1 MDSRQ
6 TDFSSYPQLDDPLQA
21 GGLLALRPWGGA
33 GPLRV
38 LPQALAL
45 AGKADGRPD
54 FQFELIRRDDRSQ
67 PPYALLQF
75 RVQAAGAAD
84 AALDALRSAA
94 PQQTLQPLEFGQGF
108 LRLLPVGAN
117 LDLPPALAAPQ
128 PLAWNDLGRAAF
140 RLRLDGDAARL
151 AEGLLL
157 HTAIPLL
164 AYAELEYCGVVPGL
178 PLAVEFDPALL
189 CAALQQ
195 GAQGPLRR
203 ARLLERLRA
212 VGSLPLSWTGTPA
225 AYPAAVLAEALLAHL
240 RGSLARFAPGPEADQ
255 HDYLELPPAAPGR
268 MQWDLSAPCL
278 ARRGL
283 CLTLPSFAALEKLG
297 KPEAWLHRIALPAP
311 GFGSWRVDLAA
322 DLPPGLPVRFGVSL
336 HAAATGQRSAV
347 NTAIVE
353 LPAPDYQAAAS
364 LRLAPGEQPAWQ
376 AKTWCRWP
384 GSQWECGVQSTP
396 ANPLRLRFGSEDFP
410 ARYVA
415 LSISSRLA
423 ATAVLH
429 CVASGVARGTPFCF
443 SVTLD
448 AARPQAT
455 LCCPPGATQET
466 LQVQA
471 SAPDGTQP
479 PVLLRLPLQSAAL
492 DLPHFPAY
500 GAYSVLADCRFSE
513 PRNAVLLLELAGE
526 SLQNSTVLRLAPA
539 TASARYSGWN
549 ATPFPPRFRWRQHG
563 TQHWSAPLPAGVA
576 LHLLLADG
584 AASVFQPTEEFLP

>member
-6 TDFSSYPQLDDPLQA
+6 TDFSSYAQLDDPLQA
-21 GGLLALRPWGGA
+21 GGLQALRPWGGQ

-45 AGKADGRPD
+45 AARADGHPD
-54 FQFELIRRDDRSQ
+54 FQFDLIRRDDRSQ

-75 RVQAAGAAD
+75 RVQAAEAAE
-84 AALDALRSAA
+84 ASLDALRSAA
-94 PQQTLQPLEFGQGF
+94 PQQPLQPLEFSQGF
-108 LRLLPVGAN
+108 LRLLPVGASLN
-117 LDLPPALAAPQ
+117 LPPALTAPQ

-151 AEGLLL
+151 TEGLLL

-164 AYAELEYCGVVPGL
+164 AYAELEYCAIVPGL
-178 PLAVEFDPALL
+178 PLAVEFDPARL
-189 CAALQQ
+189 CAALRQ

-203 ARLLERLRA
+203 VLLLERLRA
-212 VGSLPLSWTGTPA
+212 YESLPLAWAGSPA
-225 AYPAAVLAEALLAHL
+225 GYPAALVAEALLAHL
-240 RGSLARFAPGPEADQ
+240 RRELARFAPGPEADQ

-283 CLTLPSFAALEKLG
+283 CLTLRSFDALEKLG
-297 KPEAWLHRIALPAP
+297 NPSAWLHRIALPAP

-322 DLPPGLPVRFGVSL
+322 DLPPGLTVRFGVSL
-336 HAAATGQRSAV
+336 HAPATSQRRAI
-347 NTAIVE
+347 NTEIVE
-353 LPAPDYQAAAS
+353 LPAPGYQATAS
-364 LRLAPGEQPAWQ
+364 LRFAPDEQPAWQ

-384 GSQWECGVQSTP
+384 GGQWECGTQAAP
-396 ANPLRLRFGSEDFP
+396 ANPQRLTLGSEDFP
-410 ARYVA
+410 ARYVR
-415 LSISSRLA
+415 LGISRRLA
-423 ATAVLH
+423 AAAVLH

-455 LCCPPGATQET
+455 LCCPLGATQET

-471 SAPDGTQP
+471 AAPDASQP
-479 PVLLRLPLQSAAL
+479 PVLLTLPLQSAEL
-492 DLPHFPAY
+492 DLPHFPGY
-500 GAYSVLADCRFSE
+500 GAYSVLADCRFSDA
-513 PRNAVLLLELAGE
+513 RNAVLLLEMAGE
-526 SLQNSTVLRLAPA
+526 SLQNSTVLRLTPA
-539 TASARYSGWN
+539 AASARYSGWS
-549 ATPFPPRFRWRQHG
+549 ASPFPPRYRWRQHG
-563 TQHWSAPLPAGVA
+563 TQQWSAPLPAGQA
-576 LHLLLADG
+576 LHLVLANG